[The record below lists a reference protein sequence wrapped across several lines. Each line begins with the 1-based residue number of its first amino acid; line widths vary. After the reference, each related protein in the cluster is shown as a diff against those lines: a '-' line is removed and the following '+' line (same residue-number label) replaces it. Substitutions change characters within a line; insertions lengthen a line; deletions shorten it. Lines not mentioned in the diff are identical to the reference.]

1 MTLTDLPPSANA
13 ASAASGNPDLF
24 TPLDLEQMSEL
35 GIRPEEAAR
44 QVALFRDRPPFTR
57 VLRPC
62 TPGDGIRQ
70 LSSEEEPWLLARF
83 EGAARDGRIG
93 KMVPASGAASR
104 MFKELLAYLSQEG
117 ANGAETPAA
126 VRTFFDNLERFPFVE
141 ALAAVMKRDG
151 LDLKESDPHTVLEY
165 LLTEKGLNYAELP
178 KGLLLFHR
186 CPDGPR
192 TPFEEHLIEAAEQ
205 TRAGDG
211 TCRLHFTVSPQHEE
225 EFQSL
230 LERVRQHYE
239 ERYEARFV
247 VTFSRQRRSTDTL
260 AVDLDNRP
268 FRQEDGT
275 LLFRPGGHGAL
286 LDNLHDL
293 GQEGWDIVLI
303 KNIDNVVPDS
313 GRPLISQWKRL
324 LTGTLL
330 AVQDKVFRLLERL
343 EEGSTTA
350 LDEAVQLLEKELSRR
365 LPEELKHGE
374 GEERRR
380 RLIDLLDRPLRACGM
395 VRNLG
400 EPGGGP
406 FWVEAPD
413 GSVSIQIVETSQID
427 PNSPEQQALLKASTH
442 FSPTDLACA
451 LRDRHG
457 RPYDLHRYVDPA
469 TVFFSEKSYEGRPL
483 KALERPG
490 LWNGSM
496 AGWNAVFVE
505 TPDATFAPVK
515 SVLDLLRPEHQG

>member
-1 MTLTDLPPSANA
+1 MTLTDLPPTA
-13 ASAASGNPDLF
+13 APTSSDLF
-24 TPLDLEQMSEL
+24 TPRDLEQMSEL

-44 QVALFRDRPPFTR
+44 QVDLFRNRPPFTR

-70 LSSEEEPWLLARF
+70 LVREEEPWLLARF

-104 MFKELLAYLSQEG
+104 MFKELLSYLSKG
-117 ANGAETPAA
+117 NANGAEMPAA
-126 VRTFFDNLERFPFVE
+126 VRTFFDNLERFPFFE
-141 ALAAVMKRDG
+141 ALAEVMKRDG
-151 LDLKESDPHTVLEY
+151 LDLKTSDPRAVLEY
-165 LLTEKGLNYAELP
+165 LLTERGLNYAELP

-186 CPDGPR
+186 YPDGAR
-192 TPFEEHLIEAAEQ
+192 TPFEEHLIEATEQ
-205 TRAGDG
+205 TRSGDG
-211 TCRLHFTVSPQHEE
+211 TCRLHFTVSPQHEK
-225 EFQSL
+225 EFHAL
-230 LERVRQHYE
+230 LERVRRRYE
-239 ERYEARFV
+239 ERYEARFE
-247 VTFSRQRRSTDTL
+247 VTFSDQRRSTDTL
-260 AVDLDNRP
+260 AVELDNRP
-268 FRQEDGT
+268 FRQDDGT

-293 GQEGWDIVLI
+293 GQEGWDVVLI
-303 KNIDNVVPDS
+303 KNIDNIVPDS

-330 AVQDKVFRLLERL
+330 AVQDRVFRLLERL

-350 LDEAVQLLEKELSRR
+350 LDEAVQFLEKELSRR
-365 LPEELKHGE
+365 LPEELKQGE
-374 GEERRR
+374 TEERRR

-413 GSVSIQIVETSQID
+413 GSVSIQIVETSQLD

-469 TVFFSEKSYEGRPL
+469 TVFFSEKSHEGRPL

-496 AGWNAVFVE
+496 AGWNSVFVE

-515 SVLDLLRPEHQG
+515 SVLDLLRPEHQD

>member
-1 MTLTDLPPSANA
+1 MTLTDLPPSAV
-13 ASAASGNPDLF
+13 STSSDLF
-24 TPLDLEQMSEL
+24 TPRDLEQMSEL

-44 QVALFRDRPPFTR
+44 QVGLFRNRPPFTR

-70 LSSEEEPWLLARF
+70 LSREEEPWLLARF
-83 EGAARDGRIG
+83 EGASRDGRIG

-104 MFKELLAYLSQEG
+104 MFKELLSYLSKG
-117 ANGAETPAA
+117 NANGADAGTSMPEA
-126 VRTFFDNLERFPFVE
+126 VRTFFDNLERFAFFE
-141 ALAAVMKRDG
+141 ALAAVLQRDG
-151 LDLKESDPHTVLEY
+151 LDIRKSHPHTVLAY
-165 LLTEKGLNYAELP
+165 LLTEKGLDYAELP

-186 CPDGPR
+186 YPDGPR
-192 TPFEEHLIEAAEQ
+192 TPFEEHLVEAAEQ
-205 TRAGDG
+205 TRSAGG

-225 EFQSL
+225 ELRAL
-230 LERVRQHYE
+230 LERVRARYE
-239 ERYEARFV
+239 ERYEARFE
-247 VTFSRQRRSTDTL
+247 VTFSHQRRSTDTV
-260 AVDLDNRP
+260 AVDRDNLP
-268 FRQEDGT
+268 FRQDDGT

-293 GQEGWDIVLI
+293 GQAGWDVVLI
-303 KNIDNVVPDS
+303 KNIDNVVPES
-313 GRPLISQWKRL
+313 RRPLISQWKRL

-330 AVQDKVFRLLERL
+330 AAQDRVFRLLERL

-350 LDEAVQLLEKELSRR
+350 LDEAVQFLEKELSRR

-374 GEERRR
+374 TEERRR

-427 PNSPEQQALLKASTH
+427 PKSSEQQELLKASTH

-457 RPYDLHRYVDPA
+457 RPYDLHRYVDPS
-469 TVFFSEKSYEGRPL
+469 TVFFAEKSHEGRPL

-496 AGWNAVFVE
+496 AGWSSIFVE

-515 SVLDLLRPEHQG
+515 SVLDLLRPEHQE